1 VRRNWL
7 KWLFTFEGRVSRKE
21 YLLAGLLLVVLKY
34 GIDWS
39 VVGAAGGQWSFFL
52 YDVPVLDV
60 SHVAALRSPWLD
72 LLLWGIDIPFFWIGI
87 ALTQRRLLDARRSPG
102 WVALFFI
109 PILKFALFLGL
120 VLLPS
125 VHEDALSG
133 GGEKLLQGRS
143 RTFVYGVGIASV
155 IGLVLVIF
163 GAHVLMQYAWGL
175 FLGVPFLVGFVASWF
190 FNASRIQAISDVI
203 LLCLVSDV
211 AIGVM
216 LISFGF
222 EGMWCLLM
230 ALPLAFPFTIAGG
243 LVARSIL
250 RGGNSALAPR
260 TFTACVALV
269 PAMMVSEHAAKLEP
283 PVISVTTS
291 VVIDAPVSVVWKNV
305 IAFPP
310 LDPPKELMFRAG
322 IAYPIGA
329 KIEGEGVGA
338 VRRCQFSTGDFVE
351 PITTWDEGRLLAF
364 NVASQ
369 PPSLRELSP
378 WDIMPPHIEHNYMR
392 SLHGQFRLVA
402 LSDHS
407 TLLEGTTWYQ
417 NYFWPQ
423 AYWREWSDRIVHRI
437 HMRVLEHVKQ
447 QAESQ

>member
-1 VRRNWL
+1 
-7 KWLFTFEGRVSRKE
+7 
-21 YLLAGLLLVVLKY
+21 
-34 GIDWS
+34 
-39 VVGAAGGQWSFFL
+39 
-52 YDVPVLDV
+52 
-60 SHVAALRSPWLD
+60 
-72 LLLWGIDIPFFWIGI
+72 
-87 ALTQRRLLDARRSPG
+87 
-102 WVALFFI
+102 
-109 PILKFALFLGL
+109 
-120 VLLPS
+120 
-125 VHEDALSG
+125 
-133 GGEKLLQGRS
+133 
-143 RTFVYGVGIASV
+143 
-155 IGLVLVIF
+155 
-163 GAHVLMQYAWGL
+163 
-175 FLGVPFLVGFVASWF
+175 
-190 FNASRIQAISDVI
+190 
-203 LLCLVSDV
+203 
-211 AIGVM
+211 
-216 LISFGF
+216 
-222 EGMWCLLM
+222 
-230 ALPLAFPFTIAGG
+230 
-243 LVARSIL
+243 
-250 RGGNSALAPR
+250 
-260 TFTACVALV
+260 VALV

-338 VRRCQFSTGDFVE
+338 VRRCQFSTGEFVE

-378 WDIMPPHIEHNYMR
+378 WEIMPPHIEHNYMR
-392 SLHGQFRLVA
+392 SLHGQFRLTA
-402 LSDHS
+402 LNDHS